1 MPKSKTSDARERVLD
16 VAERL
21 FHERGYKAVTMR
33 DIADRLDIRQASLY
47 YHAPG
52 GKEELYAMV
61 LERSMERHRQGLEA
75 ALQEAEPDLSD
86 QLRAAATWLLSQPP
100 IHLSR
105 ILTSDLPTLSNED
118 EQERLREL
126 CYNSTMLPIVEITK
140 AAKRKKEIQSN
151 LHPDILAHSFLTI
164 VDGLWYHAEVQ
175 GIGGTK
181 ERMANGMIKVLL
193 EGLRPR

>member
-1 MPKSKTSDARERVLD
+1 MAEPKTSDARERVLD

-75 ALQEAEPDLSD
+75 ALMEAGPDLSD
-86 QLRAAATWLLSQPP
+86 QLQAAAKWLLSQPP

-105 ILTSDLPTLSNED
+105 ILTSDLPTLSTE
-118 EQERLREL
+118 EVRERLRDL
-126 CYNSTMLPIVEITK
+126 CY
-140 AAKRKKEIQSN
+140 
-151 LHPDILAHSFLTI
+151 D
-164 VDGLWYHAEVQ
+164 
-175 GIGGTK
+175 
-181 ERMANGMIKVLL
+181 
-193 EGLRPR
+193 